1 MAKETPDNVSPV
13 MVEEV
18 DNTHDLELP
27 SSIAELPNNQVAV
40 LIKENI
46 ERFSKYPSC
55 HFKPPSNVEKHSSTT
70 SSLLMSRQE
79 SMEEAHAISVKDNN
93 TSIPIGE
100 PPDSVQDKTLLE
112 IFDDCAWE
120 VECMDNVKKF
130 LFSDK
135 ISRKWKDA
143 IAKKVVQIA
152 SGIALRNRKL
162 CGELRSRIPGL
173 KLYETKF
180 SKQGRIIWSIAIQFS
195 PRLTGNTSGK
205 SQKNYI
211 YSQVIRLWEIES
223 DHDNLNRSIDRTI
236 DRIIKSI
243 SRGEMASKKTLLEVE
258 HDSKIK
264 SVKGEEN
271 LLYPTYYTSH
281 ETDCAP
287 TEFEGP
293 KFQPAGSAK
302 DDEYNVNTFYSVDNA
317 FIKSMLEGGDARR
330 DFPFKEWPREHDI
343 INMPEGKESIL
354 LLGRSGTGKTTC
366 CLYRL
371 WNQFNMYW
379 MQAKNAGPLIPY
391 IPLIM
396 QEKNAEID
404 MEDAITNYDND
415 SGNKESFALISEPVN
430 GEASVTDEKIDSCLE
445 HLHQVFITKNYV
457 LCSQMKRRFY
467 DMAAGKTV
475 ANEHMEFEH
484 KDIPLKLSEVDS
496 LAFPLFLTARQ
507 FFILLDNSLNDQDQF
522 FPRDRD
528 GNLKEK
534 IMSSD
539 YDHENPGTLLDLED
553 SDSDVEYDGDSVDAT
568 ILHKKRINKA
578 KMPERREVTS
588 SYFVD
593 KVWQK
598 ISKKASLKN
607 IKLDP
612 LLVWM
617 EIKSFIKGSINSIEK
632 KDGHLSRDEY
642 MLLGRK
648 IAHNYADQRD
658 DIFNIFL
665 LYHTYMKHQNDE
677 NVFDECDLTKSLY
690 SRLNSLKNLPWSIHS
705 IYVDEV
711 QDFTQAELAIL
722 LRVCRNPNN
731 LFLTGDTA
739 QSIMRGISFRF
750 SELRYLFYCAQKQ
763 AKREV
768 RAPKITM
775 PEVKHLEINFRSH
788 TGILKLAASIIDLMK
803 RFFPD
808 SFDCLP
814 EDEGMFPGPIP
825 IVLDSCNVS
834 DLALVMRSNKRE
846 SSAIEFG
853 AHQVIIVQSEEA
865 KRNIPDVLKAGIV
878 LTVFESKG
886 LEFDDVLLFDFFKF
900 SQVSKLLL
908 KDFYYSL
915 LFFLCR

>member
-1 MAKETPDNVSPV
+1 
-13 MVEEV
+13 
-18 DNTHDLELP
+18 
-27 SSIAELPNNQVAV
+27 
-40 LIKENI
+40 
-46 ERFSKYPSC
+46 
-55 HFKPPSNVEKHSSTT
+55 
-70 SSLLMSRQE
+70 
-79 SMEEAHAISVKDNN
+79 
-93 TSIPIGE
+93 
-100 PPDSVQDKTLLE
+100 
-112 IFDDCAWE
+112 
-120 VECMDNVKKF
+120 
-130 LFSDK
+130 
-135 ISRKWKDA
+135 
-143 IAKKVVQIA
+143 
-152 SGIALRNRKL
+152 
-162 CGELRSRIPGL
+162 
-173 KLYETKF
+173 
-180 SKQGRIIWSIAIQFS
+180 
-195 PRLTGNTSGK
+195 
-205 SQKNYI
+205 
-211 YSQVIRLWEIES
+211 
-223 DHDNLNRSIDRTI
+223 
-236 DRIIKSI
+236 
-243 SRGEMASKKTLLEVE
+243 MASKKTLLEVE

-271 LLYPTYYTSH
+271 LLYPTYYYTSH

-302 DDEYNVNTFYSVDNA
+302 DDEYNVSTFYSVDNA
-317 FIKSMLEGGDARR
+317 FIKSMLEGGDSRR

-396 QEKNAEID
+396 LEKMQKLIWK
-404 MEDAITNYDND
+404 MPLLTMII
-415 SGNKESFALISEPVN
+415 FALISEPVT
-430 GEASVTDEKIDSCLE
+430 SVTDEKIDSCLE

-484 KDIPLKLSEVDS
+484 KEIPLKLSEVDS
-496 LAFPLFLTARQ
+496 LAARQ

-539 YDHENPGTLLDLED
+539 YDHENPDTLLDLED

-568 ILHKKRINKA
+568 VLHKKHINKA
-578 KMPERREVTS
+578 KMPESREVTS

-632 KDGHLSRDEY
+632 KDGHLSREEY
-642 MLLGRK
+642 KLLGRK

-665 LYHTYMKHQNDE
+665 LYHTYMEHQSDE
-677 NVFDECDLTKSLY
+677 NVFDESDLTKSLY

-731 LFLTGDTA
+731 LFLTGNTA

-750 SELRYLFYCAQKQ
+750 RELRYLFYCAQKQ
-763 AKREV
+763 AKSEV

-775 PEVKHLEINFRSH
+775 PEVKYLEINFRSH
-788 TGILKLAASIIDLMK
+788 TGLKLAASIIDLMK

-834 DLALVMRSNKRE
+834 DLSFSHALKQTR
-846 SSAIEFG
+846 I
-853 AHQVIIVQSEEA
+853 
-865 KRNIPDVLKAGIV
+865 
-878 LTVFESKG
+878 
-886 LEFDDVLLFDFFKF
+886 F
-900 SQVSKLLL
+900 SYKIWSPPSHYCSVRGSQKE
-908 KDFYYSL
+908 YS
-915 LFFLCR
+915 